1 MNQDY
6 MRRWRCRPCF
16 CMTRVDH
23 VGMSWTKS
31 CCKHVTCDLTCIV
44 KGSPKNNWNTWI
56 IDSWFEIQHPLP
68 NQGFASIFSV
78 LRWYKQGHWDT
89 LPSRVST
96 TVGSKKQTTSF
107 RQFCFESVHAEFQN
121 SLMGFTS
128 TCRVICHC
136 KVPFCLRFGSFL
148 FVHWHGFLMAGRFS
162 VLNISKCRPFTEH
175 RVW

>member
-1 MNQDY
+1 MNQYY
-6 MRRWRCRPCF
+6 MRRWHCRPCF
-16 CMTRVDH
+16 RMTRVDH

-31 CCKHVTCDLTCIV
+31 CCKHVTWLALW
-44 KGSPKNNWNTWI
+44 KGVAKTTEIHESWI
-56 IDSWFEIQHPLP
+56 LDSKC
-68 NQGFASIFSV
+68 SILSRIRVLLQFSV
-78 LRWYKQGHWDT
+78 LLCYKQGHWDT

-96 TVGSKKQTTSF
+96 TVVWKKQTTSF
-107 RQFCFESVHAEFQN
+107 RQFCFESVHAETQN
-121 SLMGFTS
+121 NLMGFTS

-148 FVHWHGFLMAGRFS
+148 FVHWHWFSMAGHFS